1 MYVCMY
7 VCMYVYTYKCIHT
20 NYIQHLYIYIYV
32 MYVYI
37 YIHLHTYPFTCIH
50 KNKHHNSIVK
60 LWYIHKH
67 HKIQVSLCRYG
78 FANLTQMA
86 IKNIVIA
93 V

>member
-1 MYVCMY
+1 MSCM
-7 VCMYVYTYKCIHT
+7 
-20 NYIQHLYIYIYV
+20 YIYI
-32 MYVYI
+32 YI

-78 FANLTQMA
+78 LP
-86 IKNIVIA
+86 ILHKWLSKIL
-93 V
+93 